1 MRTLP
6 LRAYVAA
13 SLLFAAIGVWIVV
26 APTAVAYQPR
36 LAAWVPA
43 SFNDV
48 AVGAILVLASLG
60 LLVGLLTAAVRARLR
75 TVRGTAPS
83 AGDDPG

>member
-6 LRAYVAA
+6 LRAYVAV
-13 SLLFAAIGVWIVV
+13 SLLFTAIGVWIVV

-75 TVRGTAPS
+75 AVRGTAPS
-83 AGDDPG
+83 AGDHPG